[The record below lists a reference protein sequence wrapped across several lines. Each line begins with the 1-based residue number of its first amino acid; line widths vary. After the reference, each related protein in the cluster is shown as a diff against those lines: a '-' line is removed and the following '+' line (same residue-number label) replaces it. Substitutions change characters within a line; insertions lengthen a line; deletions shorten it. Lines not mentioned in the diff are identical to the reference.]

1 MENKII
7 ILKGPTASGKTDHAS
22 KLIQSYP
29 LEIISVDSVMVYRGL
44 DIGSA
49 KPTSEELKLCPH
61 HLIDVCEPTENY
73 SAGEFYQDVQ
83 QLIESIIRRGKI
95 PFLVGGTMMYFRVL
109 ERGISQLPSANPS
122 VRKQIDSE
130 AAENGWAK
138 LHKELQKIDPN
149 AAKKIDPSD
158 KQRIQRAIEVHR
170 ITGKPISSFHS
181 EQKKPMDYQ
190 GLDLSLVPSKRDIL
204 YKRIENRFDSML
216 DRGLVSEVGHLL
228 SQDSLTSSHNSMKSV
243 GYKQICE
250 YIGNECTLDE
260 ARANAIVA
268 TRRLAKRQLTWLRTG
283 KDSLVFDPLYHRS
296 EVDIANK
303 VSKFLN

>member
-7 ILKGPTASGKTDHAS
+7 ILKGPTASGKTNYAS
-22 KLIQSYP
+22 KLINSYP

-83 QLIESIIRRGKI
+83 QMIQSVIRRGKI
-95 PFLVGGTMMYFRVL
+95 PLLVRGTMMYFRVL
-109 ERGISQLPSANPS
+109 ERGISQLPSANPT
-122 VRKQIDSE
+122 VRNQIDSE
-130 AAENGWAK
+130 AAKNGWEK
-138 LHKELQKIDPN
+138 LHQELQRIDPK
-149 AAKKIDPSD
+149 AANKIDPSD

-170 ITGKPISSFHS
+170 ITGKPISSFHD
-181 EQKKPMDYQ
+181 EHKKPMDYEC
-190 GLDLSLVPSKRDIL
+190 LDLSLVPSKRDIL

-216 DRGLVSEVGHLL
+216 DQGLVSEVLHLL
-228 SQDSLTSSHNSMKSV
+228 SQDLLTSSHNSMKSV

-250 YIGNECTLDE
+250 FIENKCTLNE
-260 ARANAIVA
+260 ARDKAIVA
-268 TRRLAKRQLTWLRTG
+268 TRRLAKRQLTWLRSDA
-283 KDSLVFDPLYHRS
+283 DSAVFDPLHRRS

-303 VSKFLN
+303 VSEFLN

>member
-1 MENKII
+1 M
-7 ILKGPTASGKTDHAS
+7 LKGPTACGKTNHAS
-22 KLIQSYP
+22 KLVKNYP
-29 LEIISVDSVMVYRGL
+29 LEIISVDSVMVYKGL

-83 QLIESIIRRGKI
+83 QVIQSIIRKGKI

-130 AAENGWAK
+130 AAANGWAK
-138 LHKELQKIDPN
+138 LHQELQRIDPT

-158 KQRIQRAIEVHR
+158 KQRIQRALEVHR
-170 ITGKPISSFHS
+170 ITGKPISSFHG
-181 EQKKPMDYQ
+181 EHKQPIDYQ
-190 GLDLSLVPSKRDIL
+190 RLNLSLVPSKRDIL
-204 YKRIENRFDSML
+204 YKRIENRFDAML
-216 DRGLVSEVGHLL
+216 DQGLVSEVGHLL
-228 SQDSLTSSHNSMKSV
+228 SKNSLTSSHNSMKSV

-250 YIGNECTLDE
+250 FIENKCSLDE
-260 ARANAIVA
+260 ARAKAVVA
-268 TRRLAKRQLTWLRTG
+268 TRRLAKRQLTWLRSDT
-283 KDSLVFDPLYHRS
+283 DSLVVDPLHRKS
-296 EVDIANK
+296 EVDIEGR
-303 VSKFLN
+303 VSQFLN

>member
-7 ILKGPTASGKTDHAS
+7 MLKGPTACGKTDHAS
-22 KLIQSYP
+22 KLVKNHP
-29 LEIISVDSVMVYRGL
+29 LEIISVDSVMVYKGL

-83 QLIESIIRRGKI
+83 QVIQSIIRKGKI

-130 AAENGWAK
+130 AAANGWAK
-138 LHKELQKIDPN
+138 LHQELQRIDPT

-158 KQRIQRAIEVHR
+158 KQRIQRALEVHR
-170 ITGKPISSFHS
+170 ITGKPISSFHG
-181 EQKKPMDYQ
+181 EHKQPIDYQ
-190 GLDLSLVPSKRDIL
+190 RLNLSLVPSKRDIL
-204 YKRIENRFDSML
+204 YKRIENRFDAML
-216 DRGLVSEVGHLL
+216 DQGLVSEVGHLL
-228 SQDSLTSSHNSMKSV
+228 SKNSLTSSHNSMKSV

-250 YIGNECTLDE
+250 FIENKCSLDE
-260 ARANAIVA
+260 ARAKAVVA
-268 TRRLAKRQLTWLRTG
+268 TRRLAKRQLTWLRSDP
-283 KDSLVFDPLYHRS
+283 DSLVVDPLHRKS
-296 EVDIANK
+296 EVDIEGR
-303 VSKFLN
+303 VSQFLN

>member
-1 MENKII
+1 MENRII
-7 ILKGPTASGKTDHAS
+7 VLKGPTASGKTDHAS

-49 KPTSEELKLCPH
+49 KPTSDELKLCPH

-83 QLIESIIRRGKI
+83 RVMQSIIRKGKI

-109 ERGISQLPSANPS
+109 EQGISQLPSANPT

-130 AAENGWAK
+130 AAVNGWAK
-138 LHKELQKIDPN
+138 LHQELQRIDPT

-158 KQRIQRAIEVHR
+158 KQRIQRALEVHR
-170 ITGKPISSFHS
+170 ITGKPISSFHG
-181 EQKKPMDYQ
+181 EHKQPIDYQ
-190 GLDLSLVPSKRDIL
+190 RLNLSLVPSKRDIL

-216 DRGLVSEVGHLL
+216 DQGLVSEVEHLL
-228 SQDSLTSSHNSMKSV
+228 SKNSLTSFHNSMKSV
-243 GYKQICE
+243 GYKQICDFIE
-250 YIGNECTLDE
+250 NKCSLDE
-260 ARANAIVA
+260 ARAKAVVA
-268 TRRLAKRQLTWLRTG
+268 TRRLAKRQLTWLRSDT
-283 KDSLVFDPLYHRS
+283 DSLVVDPLHRKS
-296 EVDIANK
+296 EVDIEGR
-303 VSKFLN
+303 VSQFLN

>member
-1 MENKII
+1 M
-7 ILKGPTASGKTDHAS
+7 LKGPTACGKTDHAS
-22 KLIQSYP
+22 KLVKNYP
-29 LEIISVDSVMVYRGL
+29 LEIISVDSVMVYKGL

-83 QLIESIIRRGKI
+83 QVIQSIIRKGKI

-130 AAENGWAK
+130 AAANGWAK
-138 LHKELQKIDPN
+138 LHQELQRIDPT

-158 KQRIQRAIEVHR
+158 KQRIQRALEVHR
-170 ITGKPISSFHS
+170 ITGKPISSFHGEHKQS
-181 EQKKPMDYQ
+181 IDYQ
-190 GLDLSLVPSKRDIL
+190 RLNLSLVPSKRDIL
-204 YKRIENRFDSML
+204 YKRIENRFDAML
-216 DRGLVSEVGHLL
+216 DQGLVSEVGHLL
-228 SQDSLTSSHNSMKSV
+228 SKNSLTSSHNSMKSV

-250 YIGNECTLDE
+250 FIENKCSLDE
-260 ARANAIVA
+260 ARAKAVVA
-268 TRRLAKRQLTWLRTG
+268 TRRLAKRQLTWLRSDT
-283 KDSLVFDPLYHRS
+283 DSLVVDPLHRKS
-296 EVDIANK
+296 EVDIEGK
-303 VSKFLN
+303 VSQFLN

>member
-7 ILKGPTASGKTDHAS
+7 ILKGPTASGKTNYAS
-22 KLIQSYP
+22 KLTQNYP

-49 KPTSEELKLCPH
+49 KPTANELKLYPH

-73 SAGEFYQDVQ
+73 SAGKFYQDVQ
-83 QLIESIIRRGKI
+83 QLIQSIIRKGKI
-95 PFLVGGTMMYFRVL
+95 PFLVGGTMMYFRIL

-122 VRKQIDSE
+122 VRSQIDSE

-138 LHKELQKIDPN
+138 LHKELQGIDPN
-149 AAKKIDPSD
+149 AAEKIDPSD
-158 KQRIQRAIEVHR
+158 KQRIQRAIEVYR
-170 ITGKPISSFHS
+170 ITGKPISSFHN
-181 EQKKPMDYQ
+181 EQKRPMDYQ
-190 GLDLSLVPSKRDIL
+190 GLDLSLIPSKRDVL

-216 DRGLVSEVGHLL
+216 DQGLVSEVGQLL

-250 YIGNECTLDE
+250 FIETECTLDE
-260 ARANAIVA
+260 ARDNAIVA
-268 TRRLAKRQLTWLRTG
+268 TRRLAKRQLTWLRSDG
-283 KDSLVFDPLYHRS
+283 DSLIFDPLYCKS

-303 VSKFLN
+303 VSEFLN

>member
-1 MENKII
+1 M
-7 ILKGPTASGKTDHAS
+7 LKGPTACGKTDHAS
-22 KLIQSYP
+22 KLVKNYP
-29 LEIISVDSVMVYRGL
+29 LEIISVDSVMVYKGL

-83 QLIESIIRRGKI
+83 QVIQSIIGKGKI

-130 AAENGWAK
+130 AAANGWAK
-138 LHKELQKIDPN
+138 LHQELQRIDPT

-158 KQRIQRAIEVHR
+158 KQRIQRALEVHR
-170 ITGKPISSFHS
+170 ITGKPISSFHG
-181 EQKKPMDYQ
+181 EHKQPIDYQ
-190 GLDLSLVPSKRDIL
+190 RLNLSLVPSKRDIL
-204 YKRIENRFDSML
+204 YKRIENRFDAML
-216 DRGLVSEVGHLL
+216 DQGLVSEVGHLL
-228 SQDSLTSSHNSMKSV
+228 SKNSLTSSHNSMKSV

-250 YIGNECTLDE
+250 FIENKCSLDE
-260 ARANAIVA
+260 ARAKAVVA
-268 TRRLAKRQLTWLRTG
+268 TRRLAKRQLTWLRSDT
-283 KDSLVFDPLYHRS
+283 DSLVVDPLHRKS
-296 EVDIANK
+296 EVDIEGR
-303 VSKFLN
+303 VSQFLN